1 MTPLGTVF
9 SFLRPYRRAVGLALI
24 ATLIFT
30 ALNLLPPQLMEYLVD
45 DVLAGGQWQLVW
57 AVALAITAVPIL
69 AALVRFANATI
80 LMFVGNRVVADL
92 RLAMYRKIM
101 FLEMQYHT
109 RASTGATVG
118 RLMEDVNRLQRLLTD
133 DTVGVLVDA
142 IVFLFSV
149 GYVFSKSVWLGC
161 TLLCFVGMY
170 AGVYRVFSRKIHRST
185 LAFRELYDEIAGRL
199 SETVSG
205 VRQVRIYNREDSENE
220 LFLDRTARSLD
231 KELASRM
238 GSVSLG
244 VTCSGIAGFGS
255 TIIISLAAYFVIKGE
270 MTLGEVIA
278 VNSYVWLAISPALR
292 LTQIAGSLTETMV
305 SVDRIA
311 EVLHIEQ
318 DIVTAPHAPMMA
330 RGAGAVEFSDV
341 TFSYSPDVPL
351 YDKLCLRVRPGMTVA
366 LVGPTGCGKTTFT
379 SLLMRYWDVCDGQV
393 AVDGVDIRTVN
404 LRSLRKLF
412 GVVLQD
418 PLVFTGTLAAN
429 IAYGRPDATR
439 EEVIRAAR
447 AAEIHEMAL
456 ALPEQYDTVIG
467 PDGVK
472 LSVGERQRISI
483 ARAILTD
490 PLILVMDEATS
501 SLDSLSEA
509 LIQKA
514 LARVLVGRTSFVVAH
529 RLSTITAADMIVVMD
544 HGRIVETGTHGE
556 LLAIENGLYGC
567 LYEEMLGRS
576 VEGGT

>member
-9 SFLRPYRRAVGLALI
+9 SFLRPYRRMIGLALI
-24 ATLIFT
+24 ATLFFT

-45 DVLAGGQWQLVW
+45 DVLAESQWQFAW

-69 AALVRFANATI
+69 AALVRFVNATI
-80 LMFVGNRVVADL
+80 LMFVGNRVIADL

-109 RASTGATVG
+109 RANTGATVG
-118 RLMEDVNRLQRLLTD
+118 RLMEDVNRLQRMLTD

-142 IVFLFSV
+142 IVFLFSA
-149 GYVFSKSVWLGC
+149 GYVFTKSVYLGC
-161 TLLCFVGMY
+161 ALLCFVAMY

-199 SETVSG
+199 SETLTG

-220 LFLDRTARSLD
+220 MFLDRTARSLD

-278 VNSYVWLAISPALR
+278 VNSYVWMAISPALR

-305 SVDRIA
+305 SVDRIT
-311 EVLHIEQ
+311 EVLDTEQ
-318 DIVTAPHAPMMA
+318 DIVTEPHAPMMA
-330 RGAGAVEFSDV
+330 RGAGAVEFRDV
-341 TFSYSPDVPL
+341 TFAYNPDVPL
-351 YDKLCLRVRPGMTVA
+351 YDKLSLTVAPGHTVA

-393 AVDGVDIRTVN
+393 LVDGVDIRSVN

-418 PLVFTGTLAAN
+418 PVVFTGTLAAN
-429 IAYGRPDATR
+429 IAYGRPDVTR
-439 EEVIRAAR
+439 EQVIEAAR
-447 AAEIHEMAL
+447 TAEIHEMAL
-456 ALPEQYDTVIG
+456 ALPDQYDTVIG

-472 LSVGERQRISI
+472 LSVGERQRVSI

-501 SLDSLSEA
+501 SLDSLSES

-529 RLSTITAADMIVVMD
+529 RLSTITSADMIVVMD
-544 HGRIVETGTHGE
+544 HGRIVEVGTHEE
-556 LLAIENGLYGC
+556 LLAIEDGLYGG

-576 VEGGT
+576 VGGDS

>member
-9 SFLRPYRRAVGLALI
+9 SFLKPYRRMAVLALLT
-24 ATLIFT
+24 TLAFT
-30 ALNLLPPQLMEYLVD
+30 ALNLLPPQLMEYFVD
-45 DVLAGGQWQLVW
+45 HVLRENRWQLVW
-57 AVALAITAVPIL
+57 ALALAITAVPVL
-69 AALVRFANATI
+69 AAVVRLGNAWI

-92 RLAMYRKIM
+92 RLAMYSKIM
-101 FLEMQYHT
+101 FLEMAYHT
-109 RASTGATVG
+109 RSNTGATVG
-118 RLMEDVNRLQRLLTD
+118 RLMEDVSRLQRMLTD
-133 DTVGVLVDA
+133 DTVGILVDA

-149 GYVFSKSVWLGC
+149 GYVFYKSFWLGC
-161 TLLCFVGMY
+161 ALLGFVAMY
-170 AGVYRVFSRKIHRST
+170 VVVYRVFSRRIHRST

-199 SETVSG
+199 SETVVG
-205 VRQVRIYNREDSENE
+205 VRQVRIYNREDQENE
-220 LFLDRTARSLD
+220 MFLDRTARSLD
-231 KELASRM
+231 KALASRM

-244 VTCSGIAGFGS
+244 VACSGIAGFGS
-255 TIIISLAAYFVIKGE
+255 TIIIALGAYLVITGR

-278 VNSYVWLAISPALR
+278 VNAYVWLAISPALR

-311 EVLHIEQ
+311 EVLDTEQ
-318 DIVTAPHAPMMA
+318 DIVSAAGAPPMV
-330 RGAGAVEFSDV
+330 RGPGAVEFRDV
-341 TFSYSPDVPL
+341 TFSYDPAVPL
-351 YDKLCLRVRPGMTVA
+351 YDGLSLEVAPGRTVA

-379 SLLMRYWDVCDGQV
+379 SLLMRYWDVLGGQV
-393 AVDGVDIRTVN
+393 LIDGVDVRSVD

-418 PLVFTGTLAAN
+418 PVVFSGTLAEN
-429 IAYGRPDATR
+429 IAYGRPGAAR
-439 EEVIRAAR
+439 EEIVAAAR
-447 AAEIHEMAL
+447 AAEIYEMAE
-456 ALPEQYDTVIG
+456 ALPEGLDTVIG

-529 RLSTITAADMIVVMD
+529 RLSTITAADVIVVMD
-544 HGRIVETGTHGE
+544 RGRIVEKGTHEE
-556 LLAIENGLYGC
+556 LLAMPGGLYGR
-567 LYEEMLGRS
+567 LYEEMLGRGQ
-576 VEGGT
+576 GGGS